1 MTRKADQAHIDDVIA
16 RQYQFLD
23 GKDWTSPWDGGK
35 GTQFPPIGSLQYRLY
50 PEALDRFLEDVAV
63 KITSGQQQQAARAM
77 AIKLSEPGTRASLAQ
92 RGTLGRCM
100 AIVDRRLGHG
110 ATALST
116 GETSFLSIERMRVP
130 RHLIEDIRGLGQVAR
145 DCPAWLEE
153 MVGNEASRGAV
164 ARNTLHFL
172 WMEIHKARKGQ
183 PRNIAALVKPKVL
196 EDVSMTLGALLPLCH
211 PEDVDAWLPPACK
224 IAAHLDEHGIG
235 IVLGKIPGTLDQ
247 VSDSSEMAQT
257 GLTALRRSS
266 LASIA
271 GQGDEHT
278 SRSRRKI

>member
-1 MTRKADQAHIDDVIA
+1 MMSSQGRSSSWTARTGPALGTAGKARNFHPLEACSIACTRKHSISSWHMWRGQ
-16 RQYQFLD
+16 
-23 GKDWTSPWDGGK
+23 
-35 GTQFPPIGSLQYRLY
+35 LQ
-50 PEALDRFLEDVAV
+50 
-63 KITSGQQQQAARAM
+63 GQQQQAASAM
-77 AIKLSEPGTRASLAQ
+77 AIKLSDPGTRASLAQ
-92 RGTLGRCM
+92 RGTLGRRL
-100 AIVDRRLGHG
+100 AIVDRSLGHG
-110 ATALST
+110 ATALNT

-183 PRNIAALVKPKVL
+183 PRNIASLVKPKVL